1 MSEPSDKRRRTVYV
15 LRLLSFQGGIR
26 VKKIILI
33 SLTVIILIA
42 VYLFWSNNSLTVS
55 KYTVSPQNLPQSFD
69 GYRIV
74 QISDLHNKNFHG
86 RLIKKIRSYAPDIIV
101 ITGDIIDS
109 YQTKPEI
116 ALDFAKKALE
126 IAPVYYVAGNHE
138 NRIEIYPRFRESL
151 IKSGVTVLDCKGVT
165 LEKEGGEIFLAGMD
179 DLTFFGSSVIDEKT
193 VGFTE
198 KLNALAA
205 EKGGRTG
212 ILLSHRP
219 EIFEAY
225 VQSGFDLVFTGHAHG
240 GQIRLP
246 FVGGILTPNQGFF
259 PEYDAG
265 LFEKENTSMII
276 SRGLG
281 NSLFPF
287 RIGNRPEIVVCEL
300 E

>member
-1 MSEPSDKRRRTVYV
+1 MKN
-15 LRLLSFQGGIR
+15 F
-26 VKKIILI
+26 ILI
-33 SLTVIILIA
+33 ASIVIILSA
-42 VYLFWSNNSLTVS
+42 AFLFWSNNSLTVG

-74 QISDLHNKNFHG
+74 QISDLHNKDFHG
-86 RLIKKIRSYAPDIIV
+86 RLINKIRSLSPDIIV

-109 YQTKPEI
+109 YHTKPEI
-116 ALDFAKKALE
+116 ALDFAERALE
-126 IAPVYYVAGNHE
+126 IAPVYYITGNHE
-138 NRIEIYPRFRESL
+138 SRIEIYPDFRKSL
-151 IKSGVTVLDCKGVT
+151 ENLGVTVLDCRGVT
-165 LEKEGGEIFLAGMD
+165 LEKDGSGIFLAGMD
-179 DLTFFGSSVIDEKT
+179 DLTFFGSSVLNENT
-193 VGFTE
+193 AVFTE

-205 EKGGRTG
+205 EKGERTG

-219 EIFEAY
+219 EIFDVY
-225 VQSGFDLVFTGHAHG
+225 VSSGFDLVFTGHAHG

-265 LFEKENTSMII
+265 IFEKENTSMII

-287 RIGNRPEIVVCEL
+287 RVFNRPEVVVCDLVKEK
-300 E
+300 